1 MEHTTEEN
9 IDRNLHLRIWTKIS
23 DETGIRVEM
32 VGHIHQSITRKRKN
46 EIHIN
51 SKNVTHFII
60 QDLIDNDNGS
70 IQDILEYNGIKSSE
84 DFGTVVKRL
93 CEEGVIIKEKNDNY
107 EDFKSQFTTASI
119 IDFIK
124 NNNLKKDRDWFITI
138 NYSLYVIGLAIVLSS
153 YLDFISN
160 EIGWLGWGIGMLG
173 WALITFKSQITDRL
187 SKVLNMNKV

>member
-9 IDRNLHLRIWTKIS
+9 NDRNLHLRIWTKIS

-93 CEEGVIIKEKNDNY
+93 CEEGVIIKEENDNY

-119 IDFIK
+119 NDFIK
-124 NNNLKKDRDWFITI
+124 HNNLKKDRDWFITI
-138 NYSLYVIGLAIVLSS
+138 SYSLYVIGLAIVLSS
-153 YLDFISN
+153 YVDIISN
-160 EIGWLGWGIGMLG
+160 EIGWLGWGIGMIG
-173 WALITFKSQITDRL
+173 WLLLTYKSQITVRL
-187 SKVLNMNKV
+187 SKVLNMNKI